1 MNQLRNK
8 GIYSKGEY
16 VGKSLE
22 EATKYAE
29 EGGFIIRIVEREGI
43 PLMLSHDVKE
53 NRLNFR
59 IKNNTVV
66 DVFGG

>member
-1 MNQLRNK
+1 MNQLRKN
-8 GIYSKGEY
+8 GIYSKEEY
-16 VGKSLE
+16 VGKTLE
-22 EATKYAE
+22 QATQWAE

-43 PLMLSHDVKE
+43 PLMLDNDVKA

-59 IKNNTVV
+59 IKGDKVV

>member
-1 MNQLRNK
+1 MNQLRNN
-8 GIYSKGEY
+8 GIYSKNEY
-16 VGKSLE
+16 VGKTLE

-29 EGGFIIRIVEREGI
+29 QGGFVIRIVQREGI
-43 PLMLSHDVKE
+43 PLMLDNSVKE

-59 IKNNTVV
+59 IKGDRVV

>member
-1 MNQLRNK
+1 MSQLRNN
-8 GIYSKGEY
+8 GIYSKNEY
-16 VGKSLE
+16 VGKTLE

-29 EGGFIIRIVEREGI
+29 QGGFIIRIVEKEGI
-43 PLMLSHDVKE
+43 PLMLTHDVKE

-59 IKNNTVV
+59 IKGDKVV

>member
-1 MNQLRNK
+1 MNQLRNN
-8 GIYSKGEY
+8 GIYSKNEY
-16 VGKSLE
+16 VGKTLE

-29 EGGFIIRIVEREGI
+29 QGGFVIRIVEREGI
-43 PLMLSHDVKE
+43 PLMLDNSVKE

-59 IKNNTVV
+59 IKGDRVV

>member
-1 MNQLRNK
+1 MSQLRNN
-8 GIYSKGEY
+8 GIYSKNEY
-16 VGKSLE
+16 VGKTLE

-29 EGGFIIRIVEREGI
+29 QGGFIIRIVEKEGI
-43 PLMLSHDVKE
+43 PLMLTHDVKE

-59 IKNNTVV
+59 TKGNKVV